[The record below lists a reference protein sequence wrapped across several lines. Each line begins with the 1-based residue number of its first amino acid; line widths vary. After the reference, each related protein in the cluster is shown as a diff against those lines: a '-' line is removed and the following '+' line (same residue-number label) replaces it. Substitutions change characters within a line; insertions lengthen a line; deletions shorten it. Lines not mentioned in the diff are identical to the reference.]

1 MSLNKGT
8 PSKEWFS
15 GQFYPEQSVF
25 YGSIGEPEGSS
36 DVNAT
41 RSKWMIA
48 NSSFLNIT
56 FQSDEV
62 FNNFGTSLT
71 FKCSNSSHFNATE
84 KGKKDN
90 ISCLNFINYEIY
102 YIISD
107 LGFDAETFKQKTDEN
122 TIAPTSKKSKENSLT
137 ESEKNISIGTGECN
151 FIKLEE
157 NLIVA
162 FIDAGVFEIKIKLEN
177 RVEKENIFLYF
188 GKTKTIEGRAH
199 QTSSFWKR
207 IS

>member
-1 MSLNKGT
+1 M
-8 PSKEWFS
+8 
-15 GQFYPEQSVF
+15 
-25 YGSIGEPEGSS
+25 
-36 DVNAT
+36 
-41 RSKWMIA
+41 
-48 NSSFLNIT
+48 
-56 FQSDEV
+56 
-62 FNNFGTSLT
+62 
-71 FKCSNSSHFNATE
+71 
-84 KGKKDN
+84 
-90 ISCLNFINYEIY
+90 
-102 YIISD
+102 
-107 LGFDAETFKQKTDEN
+107 
-122 TIAPTSKKSKENSLT
+122 T

-188 GKTKTIEGRAH
+188 GKAKTIEGRAH